1 MSAITRAATS
11 ASSAIDAHAAAE
23 SVARRRQSLQSVSIW
38 GSWTLVSRIA
48 GFVREILMASAFGT
62 SSAAS
67 ALVIAQTVPNLART
81 LVSEEVARGA
91 LLPVIAEDEHFGR
104 SDRADALSR
113 SVALWTTAI
122 MLGVSAVV
130 WVTASHLASLLTP
143 GSASAASDE
152 QSGSLLRLLTPIILI
167 SGIGAA
173 SSALLVAR
181 GQISAASMPLALT
194 NVPLLIGLV
203 AFRPS
208 IRTAALLLVA
218 GFVLQVALQGV
229 FAWAGRR
236 RPSVWVGMWSPQL
249 RLVGSLA
256 IPVAL
261 ALGASAFSGL
271 VDTAFSTLVGSGGP
285 AALDKA
291 IRLILVPYGVFAVA
305 IGVIVMPAFV
315 RARVEGDSTFDSE
328 LVQAVR
334 VFGALDLG
342 SGWPL
347 LVGLLAHSIVHIG
360 V

>member
-1 MSAITRAATS
+1 M
-11 ASSAIDAHAAAE
+11 
-23 SVARRRQSLQSVSIW
+23 
-38 GSWTLVSRIA
+38 
-48 GFVREILMASAFGT
+48 
-62 SSAAS
+62 
-67 ALVIAQTVPNLART
+67 
-81 LVSEEVARGA
+81 
-91 LLPVIAEDEHFGR
+91 
-104 SDRADALSR
+104 
-113 SVALWTTAI
+113 
-122 MLGVSAVV
+122 
-130 WVTASHLASLLTP
+130 
-143 GSASAASDE
+143 
-152 QSGSLLRLLTPIILI
+152 
-167 SGIGAA
+167 
-173 SSALLVAR
+173 
-181 GQISAASMPLALT
+181 
-194 NVPLLIGLV
+194 
-203 AFRPS
+203 
-208 IRTAALLLVA
+208 LLVA

-334 VFGALDLG
+334 LQASILVPAG
-342 SGWPL
+342 L
-347 LVGLLAHSIVHIG
+347 LVGLLAHSIVHIVYERGSFNADSARLTSHALVGMAFVLPAFGLGLIGSRAWLSRKRPWFPATLMAVG
-360 V
+360 VGLNAFLDWLLLPWLGLFGIGLATAIVHTVVGGVLVITAARNAPSVVRQLSSFFARLAVVLGVSAGASILAGSVFFRGSSSTAAAAVAAVTSIVVLCRLVDVDDYRHLISSALLRIDRTR